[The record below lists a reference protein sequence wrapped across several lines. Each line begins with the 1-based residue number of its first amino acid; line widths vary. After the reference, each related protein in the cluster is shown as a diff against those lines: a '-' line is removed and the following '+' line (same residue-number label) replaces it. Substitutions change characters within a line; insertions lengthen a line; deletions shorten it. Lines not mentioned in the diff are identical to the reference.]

1 MVKEQTLINR
11 QTVPRESNIELF
23 RIISMLLIVAHHYVM
38 NSGISELMLDNQLA
52 FKLIFF
58 YLSGAWGKT
67 AINCFVMITGYF
79 MCTSRITLKK
89 FIKLIFQIEFYNII
103 IYKSRLANGV

>member
-1 MVKEQTLINR
+1 MANKQVLINR
-11 QTVPRESNIELF
+11 QTGHRESNIELF

-38 NSGISELMLDNQLA
+38 NSGISELMLDNQLV
-52 FKLIFF
+52 FKSIFF

-89 FIKLIFQIEFYNII
+89 LKQLRGFCNTE
-103 IYKSRLANGV
+103 